1 MREMREIAMVSV
13 VGQPINT
20 GVAGGSLCSNARA
33 LGGAFEMGWVILHC
47 MKKG

>member
-20 GVAGGSLCSNARA
+20 GVAGESLCYARA